1 MSTKINVRSP
11 YYLSYSEPTKP
22 LPLFT
27 ISFANPQGFAVDDS
41 GVISLPTLDFG
52 QIIGYTSTASDFT
65 KDNFGEVSSDTVRTL
80 TLTISVPEGFS
91 NTGESIQVDVSAT
104 QPLKVVSC
112 NTVVSGTPLAD
123 QTLAA
128 GGASV
133 TLDYS
138 SNFSGTTSSF
148 TDLPNNPFELDIS
161 FDAAN
166 TQITITSRDIPGVY
180 YLFVRRLDNS
190 TGCVDFADIK
200 VTVSAPTVTF
210 DCTTSIIA
218 ATGGAIAADGTLTS
232 PLSTGTITATK
243 ETSGGASVTSVA
255 ANNSGAAISKTLF
268 YDILVPSGYSNS
280 GATIECSKTY
290 TQDSTAVTPTFTC
303 DDVDFDDQAIL
314 VDGNVTAGVAKWHQ
328 APQGK
333 SDANYFL
340 TITGFTPTTFP
351 VVQSLT
357 RRDVD
362 YTITVPP
369 GFTNSGNSLTCTE
382 RVKQPASDIPINPCD
397 AKTNIFYVG
406 MEVVNGF
413 ARFNYDEFQEKNLKW
428 IFWGVKAAVSDYSA
442 LAGETLCNVTS
453 NTIYEGGRGGF
464 IYINKQKNPSLSDQ
478 QEYVIVMGS
487 NNIIN
492 SVYLKDWNTKQVRK
506 ISG

>member
-27 ISFANPQGFAVDDS
+27 SSFANPQGFAVDDS
-41 GVISLPTLDFG
+41 GVISLPILDFG
-52 QIIGYTSTASDFT
+52 EITGYTSTASDFT
-65 KDNFGEVSSDTVRTL
+65 KDNFGEVSSDTVRTI
-80 TLTISVPEGFS
+80 TLTILVPEGFS
-91 NTGESIQVDVSAT
+91 NVGEAIQVDVSAT
-104 QPLKVVSC
+104 QPLKVASC
-112 NTVVSGTPLAD
+112 NTIVSGTALAD

-133 TLDYS
+133 TLNYS

-148 TDLPNNPFELDIS
+148 TDLANNPSELDIS
-161 FDAAN
+161 LDAAN
-166 TQITITSRDIPGVY
+166 TQITITSKNLPGVY
-180 YLFVRRLDNS
+180 FVFVRRLDNS
-190 TGCVDFADIK
+190 SGCVDFADIK

-210 DCTTSIIA
+210 DCTTA
-218 ATGGAIAADGTLTS
+218 NLLGGAIAADGTLTT
-232 PLSTGTITATK
+232 PLAVGEITATK
-243 ETSGGASVTSVA
+243 ETSGGATVTSVA
-255 ANNSGAAISKTLF
+255 ANSSGAAISKTLF
-268 YDILVPSGYSNS
+268 YDITVPAGFSNT
-280 GATIECSKTY
+280 GATVECSKAY
-290 TQDSTAVTPTFTC
+290 TQNSTAVTPTFSC
-303 DDVDFDDQAIL
+303 NDVDFDDQAIL

-369 GFTNSGNSLTCTE
+369 GFTNSGNSLTCSE
-382 RVKQPASDIPINPCD
+382 RVKQPASDVPINPCD
-397 AKTNIFYVG
+397 LKTHTFYVG
-406 MEVVNGF
+406 VNVVNG
-413 ARFNYDEFQEKNLKW
+413 AAPFNYDVFQEKNLNSV
-428 IFWGVKAAVSDYSA
+428 FWEVKAAVSDYGS
-442 LAGETLCNVTS
+442 LAGETLCNAANNRLYT
-453 NTIYEGGRGGF
+453 GGRNGGF
-464 IYINKQKNPSLSDQ
+464 IYVNKIQRPSDSNQ
-478 QEYVIVMGS
+478 QEYVLVFGS

-506 ISG
+506 IG